1 MQKQIDIVEGENGDQ
16 QFDTSGDACL
26 NLLAQGPDTL
36 LTKGDE
42 TSRANASRYFNL
54 VNDAWNQ
61 NPKLTRQLLR
71 YFRDRAYGQQLK
83 EQSMLGLAVLSEHMD
98 SSEIMEIL
106 RVHNDENK
114 EGAVKTSRVDL
125 LDLVRILA
133 WHKYFYGKNAK
144 VSKNLL
150 NVFSKV
156 LNKRDYCI
164 EQVLKYKAR
173 TIPYTDG
180 GREPSVGLVDILGM
194 VRHSSSYPLPHEVAA
209 EYDGYLRP
217 YYREGQYYATPVGT
231 LAQQQHD
238 YFLGNLT
245 PGDVPRGIT
254 VEQVLAHKDDEG
266 FANLVRENKLSP
278 YQVKSNLHKIAQVV
292 NEDELLEQIERTN
305 ANMFPHEIFA
315 MAQAHKKEDFSS
327 PCSLGLDDREY
338 TLEDALLRRAVN
350 AAKTKNNK
358 RVLVMAD
365 TSRSMSVPLSKN
377 SSVSQLQFAIVMS
390 FFAAHA
396 SKTGVFAEWG
406 NRATLTKIKTATPS
420 WNEVASI
427 NLKGDCGTNIVQSI
441 EDVADYFAKHGGPAK
456 APEVLC
462 LISDM
467 QFNQCQT
474 YYSYGTR
481 RGRSESIQQGID
493 YYQKTLG
500 FEPEI
505 VFWNVNANTT
515 PAVKQ
520 NGVLLMGGYS
530 PANVQRLFSAIEE
543 TVVEDGN
550 HKELDPD
557 AILNWVQ
564 THYECKQ

>member
-1 MQKQIDIVEGENGDQ
+1 MQKQINIVEGENGDQ
-16 QFDTSGDACL
+16 QFESSGDACMD
-26 NLLAQGPDTL
+26 LLAQGPDTF

-42 TSRANASRYFNL
+42 GSRANASRFFNL

-71 YFRDRAYGQQLK
+71 YFRDRAHGQQLK
-83 EQSMLGLAVLSEHMD
+83 EQSMLGLAILSEHMN
-98 SSEIMEIL
+98 SSEIMEVL

-114 EGAVKTSRVDL
+114 EGAVKTNRVDL

-144 VSKNLL
+144 VSKSLL

-194 VRHSSSYPLPHEVAA
+194 VRHSSSYPLPDEVAA

-217 YYREGQYYATPVGT
+217 YYREGQHYATPVGT
-231 LAQQQHD
+231 LAQEQHD

-266 FANLVRENKLSP
+266 FANLVRKNKLSP

-315 MAQAHKKEDFSS
+315 MAQAHKKEDFWSRW
-327 PCSLGLDDREY
+327 SLGLDDREY
-338 TLEDALLRRAVN
+338 PLEDALLRRAVN
-350 AAKTKNNK
+350 AAKTKNSK

-365 TSRSMSVPLSKN
+365 TSGSMGSPLSKN
-377 SSVSQLQFAIVMS
+377 SSTTKLQFAVVMS
-390 FFAAHA
+390 AFAAHA
-396 SKTGVFAEWG
+396 SETGIFAEWG
-406 NRATLTKIKTATPS
+406 NRAILRKLKAAQPNWRELAKI
-420 WNEVASI
+420 E
-427 NLKGDCGTNIVQSI
+427 LKGDCGTDIIRSLK
-441 EDVADYFAKHGGPAK
+441 DVADYFAKHGGAAN
-456 APEVLC
+456 APEVVC

-467 QFNQCQT
+467 QFNSCL
-474 YYSYGTR
+474 GWGGNR
-481 RGRSESIQQGID
+481 RGRSNSVQEGID
-493 YYQKTLG
+493 YYQKILG
-500 FEPEI
+500 FEPEL
-505 VFWNVNANTT
+505 VFWNVNAKTT

-543 TVVEDGN
+543 TVVEDGD